1 MVFTSF
7 SFLGFLALSVLAF
20 CLTPRRRRSRDIL
33 PSGKH
38 FQSKRHATALP
49 PRGYVLLGF
58 SLVFYAF
65 AGWKKLIFL
74 LLTALFVWLC
84 SRQMGQ
90 VYDNMNDTL
99 SRLEDRQEKAAV
111 QKRHRKRCRRLAAFG
126 IVILLVLYS
135 YCKYGAMLVEAIS
148 SLLVNLGKG
157 GPLSAWEV
165 IVPLGLSYYTL
176 SLIGYLL
183 DVYWRKQ
190 EHESNFAL
198 FLLCVC
204 YFPQI
209 LQGPIPPLS
218 PAAQGVF
225 RGYLR
230 HLSTA
235 LPRDAAHFMGVF

>member
-49 PRGYVLLGF
+49 PRGYVLLAF
-58 SLVFYAF
+58 SLVFYYF

-99 SRLEDRQEKAAV
+99 SRLEDRRENREYERWHRDFERFAA
-111 QKRHRKRCRRLAAFG
+111 LAAD
-126 IVILLVLYS
+126 
-135 YCKYGAMLVEAIS
+135 AED
-148 SLLVNLGKG
+148 
-157 GPLSAWEV
+157 
-165 IVPLGLSYYTL
+165 TL
-176 SLIGYLL
+176 
-183 DVYWRKQ
+183 
-190 EHESNFAL
+190 
-198 FLLCVC
+198 
-204 YFPQI
+204 
-209 LQGPIPPLS
+209 
-218 PAAQGVF
+218 
-225 RGYLR
+225 
-230 HLSTA
+230 
-235 LPRDAAHFMGVF
+235 